1 MSSWLEDKY
10 KKEIIPNLSK
20 KFGYKNVMEIPKVTK
35 VVINRG
41 LGEAS
46 QNQKAIDVT
55 KSDFLAITGQMPVFT
70 KAKKS
75 ISEFKVRANQVVGCM
90 VTLRGKRM
98 YDFLTKL
105 INIALPKIRDFKGV
119 SKKSFDQ
126 NGNYTLGIKEH
137 IIFPEINFDKVDK
150 VRGLDI
156 TIVTSSKN
164 RDEAY
169 ELLREM
175 GMPFREAKFDVKEKK
190 KQPKEKK
197 EKAVKEK

>member
-126 NGNYTLGIKEH
+126 NGNYSLGIKEH
-137 IIFPEINFDKVDK
+137 IVFMEIDVSKIDK
-150 VRGLDI
+150 VRGLEI
-156 TIVTSSKN
+156 CINTSAKN
-164 RDEAY
+164 KEDASV
-169 ELLREM
+169 LLVAL
-175 GMPFREAKFDVKEKK
+175 GMPFEK
-190 KQPKEKK
+190 
-197 EKAVKEK
+197 

>member
-1 MSSWLEDKY
+1 MSSWLEKRY
-10 KKEIIPNLSK
+10 KESIIPNLTK
-20 KFGYKNVMEIPKVTK
+20 RFGYKNVMEVPKVVK

-41 LGEAS
+41 LGEAA
-46 QNQKAIDVT
+46 QNAKAIEVT
-55 KSDFLAITGQMPVFT
+55 KNDFLAITGQMPVFT

-90 VTLRGKRM
+90 ATLRGKRM

-119 SKKSFDQ
+119 SKKSFDKS
-126 NGNYTLGIKEH
+126 GNYSLGIKEH

-156 TIVTSSKN
+156 TIVTSAKSEE
-164 RDEAY
+164 EAY
-169 ELLREM
+169 ELFKEM
-175 GMPFREAKFDVKEKK
+175 GMPFREARFDVKEKK
-190 KQPKEKK
+190 KKK
-197 EKAVKEK
+197 EKEKTEIKEK